1 VSASGQTPGRLTV
14 LSGPS
19 GVGKGTVVAA
29 VRRKY
34 PDIWVSVSVTTRSA
48 RPGETP
54 GHTYHF
60 IDGLD
65 FDDLI
70 ARGELLE
77 WADYTGRRYGTPRLP
92 VEKTLASGR
101 PALLEIDL
109 DGARQIRKEFPDAQL
124 VFLAPP
130 SWEELVRRLTG
141 RGSETAEQVAKRLAK
156 ARQEMDAAQE
166 FDVVLV
172 NDDVGRIADELAEL
186 VVKPVSSAGS

>member
-1 VSASGQTPGRLTV
+1 MSEVRQSPGRLTV

-19 GVGKGTVVAA
+19 GVGKGTVIEA
-29 VRRKY
+29 VRRKH

-48 RPGETP
+48 RRGEVPGR
-54 GHTYHF
+54 TYHF

-92 VEKTLASGR
+92 VEELLASGK

-109 DGARQIRKEFPDAQL
+109 DGARQIRREMRGSQL

-130 SWEELVRRLTG
+130 TWEELVRRLRG
-141 RGSETAEQVAKRLAK
+141 RGSESDEQVSRRLVK
-156 ARQEMDAAQE
+156 AREEMEAAKE

-172 NDDVGRIADELAEL
+172 NDDVKRVADELAEL
-186 VVKPVSSAGS
+186 VTKPV

>member
-1 VSASGQTPGRLTV
+1 MSAGGQTPGRLTV

-19 GVGKGTVVAA
+19 GVGKGTVIKA

-48 RPGETP
+48 RRGEVPGR
-54 GHTYHF
+54 TYHF

-70 ARGELLE
+70 AHGELLE

-92 VEKTLASGR
+92 VEETLTSGR

-109 DGARQIRKEFPDAQL
+109 DGARQIRRELRNTQL

-130 SWEELVRRLTG
+130 SWAELVRRLTG
-141 RGSETAEQVAKRLAK
+141 RGSDSAEQVSARLAK
-156 ARQEMDAAQE
+156 AREEMDAARE

-172 NDDVGRIADELAEL
+172 NDDVDRVADELAKL
-186 VVKPVSSAGS
+186 IL

>member
-1 VSASGQTPGRLTV
+1 MSATKQAPGRLTV

-19 GVGKGTVVAA
+19 GVGKGTVIEV
-29 VRRKY
+29 VRRRY

-48 RPGETP
+48 RRGEIPGR
-54 GHTYHF
+54 TYHF

-77 WADYTGRRYGTPRLP
+77 WADYTGRRYGTPRVP
-92 VEKTLASGR
+92 VEEMLAAGR

-109 DGARQIRKEFPDAQL
+109 DGARQIRHELREAQL

-141 RGSETAEQVAKRLAK
+141 RGSDSPKQVSARLAK
-156 ARQEMDAAQE
+156 ARGEMDAAVE

-172 NDDVGRIADELAEL
+172 NDDVDRVADELAKL
-186 VVKPVSSAGS
+186 IL

>member
-1 VSASGQTPGRLTV
+1 MSAVRQTSGRLTV

-19 GVGKGTVVAA
+19 GVGKGTVIEA
-29 VRRKY
+29 VRRKH

-48 RPGETP
+48 RRGEIPGR
-54 GHTYHF
+54 TYHF

-77 WADYTGRRYGTPRLP
+77 WADYTGRRYGTPRVP
-92 VEKTLASGR
+92 VEEMLASRR

-109 DGARQIRKEFPDAQL
+109 DGARQIRRELPKAQL

-130 SWEELVRRLTG
+130 SWDELVRRLTG
-141 RGSETAEQVAKRLAK
+141 RGSETAEQVTRRLAK
-156 ARQEMDAAQE
+156 AREEMDAAKE

-172 NDDVGRIADELAEL
+172 NDDVDRVADELADL
-186 VVKPVSSAGS
+186 VTKPV

>member
-1 VSASGQTPGRLTV
+1 MSKAKQTPGRLTV

-19 GVGKGTVVAA
+19 GVGKGTVIEA
-29 VRRKY
+29 VRRKH

-48 RPGETP
+48 RRGEIP

-77 WADYTGRRYGTPRLP
+77 WADYTGRRYGTPRVP
-92 VEKTLASGR
+92 VEEMLASGR

-109 DGARQIRKEFPDAQL
+109 DGARQIRRELPDAQL

-130 SWEELVRRLTG
+130 SWAELVRRLRG
-141 RGSETAEQVAKRLAK
+141 RGSDSDEQVSRRLAK
-156 ARQEMDAAQE
+156 AGEEMEAARE

-172 NDDVGRIADELAEL
+172 NDDVDRVADELADL
-186 VVKPVSSAGS
+186 VTKPA

>member
-1 VSASGQTPGRLTV
+1 MSAVRQTKGRLTV

-19 GVGKGTVVAA
+19 GVGKGTVIAA

-48 RPGETP
+48 RRGEVPGQN
-54 GHTYHF
+54 YHF

-77 WADYTGRRYGTPRLP
+77 WADYTGRRYGTPRVP
-92 VEKTLASGR
+92 VEEMLASGR

-109 DGARQIRKEFPDAQL
+109 DGARQIRHELPNAQL
-124 VFLAPP
+124 VFLSPP
-130 SWEELVRRLTG
+130 TWEELVRRLTG
-141 RGSETAEQVAKRLAK
+141 RGSDSADQVAKRLAK
-156 ARQEMDAAQE
+156 AREEMQAAQE
-166 FDVVLV
+166 FDVVLI
-172 NDDVGRIADELAEL
+172 NDDVDRITDELADL
-186 VVKPVSSAGS
+186 VVKPVQRAGS